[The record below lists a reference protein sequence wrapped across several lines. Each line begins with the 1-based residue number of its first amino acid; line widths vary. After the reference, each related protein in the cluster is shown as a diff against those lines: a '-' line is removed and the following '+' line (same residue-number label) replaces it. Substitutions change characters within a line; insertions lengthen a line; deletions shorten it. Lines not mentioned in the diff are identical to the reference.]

1 MVSNIS
7 VKICVLCVTIL
18 RHCVKKILYIFLFFF
33 SFFLK
38 SQQKQFILIDSQT
51 KKEYIKKDSLSAVKL
66 LDSLAENNYYFTK
79 ILTVEKVDKK
89 TKILFDKGK
98 NYNEAHVKLAEE
110 TAELLKS
117 KQDFFT
123 KNLDSLKQLINQK
136 YTKEGF
142 AFNRVKTQFL
152 GLENEVPKVEIS
164 VFKGDKRM
172 INGFVLKGYTK
183 VPKRFVKNLEK
194 EFVGKTYGDENL
206 LKINSRLENHPFVAL
221 ERIPQTLF
229 TKDSTEVYLTLQKKK
244 ANNFDGILGFGNN
257 DKQKFSFTGSINLNL
272 KNIFN
277 SFETISLYWQ
287 RNQQSGQNFD
297 LQTDVP
303 YLFGSNIGTNLNM
316 NIYRQDSTF
325 ANVKFRPALYFH
337 LSPKQKIGVRGNFEI
352 SSVLDDTYTSGED
365 FNKKG
370 AGVFYEFAEISEEPL
385 FIYKTKIIGEADLLS
400 SYYQKSDKTYKQNR
414 YFIFAERNFHLKGNH
429 YINVKAE
436 SSMLDSDG
444 EIATNELSRIGGYNS
459 LRGFNE
465 QSLFTDFYAFGGV
478 EYRYLVSNQ
487 AFFDIFGQ
495 LANVRNS
502 TLKNTAKL
510 YSFGFGFNFILP
522 IGLMTFQISNGQEF
536 GNPFKFQD
544 TKIHW
549 GIISKF

>member
-1 MVSNIS
+1 M
-7 VKICVLCVTIL
+7 
-18 RHCVKKILYIFLFFF
+18 RHCVKKTLYIFLFLF

-370 AGVFYEFAEISEEPL
+370 AGVFYEFAETSEEPL

-414 YFIFAERNFHLKGNH
+414 YFTFAERNFHLKGNH